1 MPSKSPK
8 SSAGKSRKP
17 QTKVKY
23 RPGLATVL
31 GRAVVLDEFFS
42 ALRNGTDAERRD
54 LARSLNVTL
63 DAKDLAAM
71 NEMNWDEA
79 AAAATSLRATLP
91 DRDGPPQ
98 QIGPE
103 GNDAVGW

>member
-1 MPSKSPK
+1 M
-8 SSAGKSRKP
+8 AGKAPKAAGKAKNP
-17 QTKVKY
+17 YTKVKY
-23 RPGLATVL
+23 RPGLATLL
-31 GRAVVLDEFFS
+31 GRAVVLDDFFND
-42 ALRNGTDAERRD
+42 LRNGNDQQRKD

-71 NEMNWDEA
+71 NEMNWDDA
-79 AAAATSLRATLP
+79 ATAATSLRATLP
-91 DRDGPPQ
+91 DRDAPPQ